1 MIDEELKRIWQGA
14 SEEAHIQFNQS
25 KLLIEM
31 EQKLKRFD
39 DTIKHRNY
47 TEIFVAILLIPVFTA
62 ITYSTP
68 YPLSRLGAGLIVLYC
83 FFVIFKLSH
92 TRKQKNKIDYTT
104 TLKQQL
110 ITTKTYIEK
119 EKRLLNTVLYWYLL
133 PPFTGCILFW
143 AGMPMNPWML
153 SSLILFAILVNG
165 AIWWLNKHAVK
176 KSMNP
181 LLEEIDATLKE
192 LEGS

>member
-14 SEEAHIQFNQS
+14 SEEARIQFNQS
-25 KLLIEM
+25 RLLIEM

-47 TEIFVAILLIPVFTA
+47 MEIFVAILLIPVFTA
-62 ITYSTP
+62 IGYFTP
-68 YPLSRLGAGLIVLYC
+68 YPISRLGAGLIILYC
-83 FFVIFKLSH
+83 FLVIFKLLH
-92 TRKQKNKIDYTT
+92 TRRQKNKIDYTT

-110 ITTKTYIEK
+110 ITAKIYIEH

-133 PPFTGCILFW
+133 PPFAGCILFW

-153 SSLILFAILVNG
+153 GFLILFAILVNG
-165 AIWWLNKHAVK
+165 YIWWLNKRAVK
-176 KSMNP
+176 TGMNP
-181 LLEEIDATLKE
+181 LIEQIDATLKE
-192 LEGS
+192 LEAS